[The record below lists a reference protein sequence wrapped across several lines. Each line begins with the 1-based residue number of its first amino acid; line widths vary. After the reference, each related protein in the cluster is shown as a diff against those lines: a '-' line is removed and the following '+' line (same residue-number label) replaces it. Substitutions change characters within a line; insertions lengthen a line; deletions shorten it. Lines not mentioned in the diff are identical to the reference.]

1 MSEFNQSNDQ
11 HKGPQIKSEMKES
24 DITMKI
30 KKNKK
35 QPKTEQPTEAQPVPF
50 LDDHVDSY
58 GKNLMASIANL
69 IQESKKDD
77 GPKRK
82 KKTMTPEMIERC
94 RQNLAKG
101 RETIRKNKEKGK
113 PTAQPVVE
121 SPAPAQAPTIAPDI
135 TPPNPI
141 PVISQPVPKPAP
153 IMQPQA
159 PPKPPEKVRLRYGAR
174 LF

>member
-1 MSEFNQSNDQ
+1 MSEFNQPNDQ

-35 QPKTEQPTEAQPVPF
+35 QPKTEAPAEAQAVPF

-101 RETIRKNKEKGK
+101 RETIRKNKEAQSKKIIEPQPK
-113 PTAQPVVE
+113 PIPIQQPIQIPVAITIQQPVIE
-121 SPAPAQAPTIAPDI
+121 
-135 TPPNPI
+135 
-141 PVISQPVPKPAP
+141 KP
-153 IMQPQA
+153 M
-159 PPKPPEKVRLRYGAR
+159 PPEKIRLKYGAK

>member
-1 MSEFNQSNDQ
+1 MSEFNQPNDQ

-101 RETIRKNKEKGK
+101 RETIKKNKE
-113 PTAQPVVE
+113 AQSKKNIEPQ
-121 SPAPAQAPTIAPDI
+121 PK
-135 TPPNPI
+135 PI
-141 PVISQPVPKPAP
+141 PIQQAMSTPTPISIPIQEPIQIPIHQQVIEKP
-153 IMQPQA
+153 M
-159 PPKPPEKVRLRYGAR
+159 PPEKIRLKYGAK

>member
-35 QPKTEQPTEAQPVPF
+35 PPKTEQPTEAQPVPF

-58 GKNLMASIANL
+58 GKTLMASIANL

-82 KKTMTPEMIERC
+82 KKTTTPEMIERC

-113 PTAQPVVE
+113 PTAQAVPLLKHPL
-121 SPAPAQAPTIAPDI
+121 SPPYI

-141 PVISQPVPKPAP
+141 PVISEP
-153 IMQPQA
+153 
-159 PPKPPEKVRLRYGAR
+159 AR
-174 LF
+174 LLLNQPL

>member
-1 MSEFNQSNDQ
+1 MSEFNQPNDQ

-24 DITMKI
+24 DITIKI

-35 QPKTEQPTEAQPVPF
+35 QPKTEAPAEAQPVAF

-101 RETIRKNKEKGK
+101 RETIKKNKE
-113 PTAQPVVE
+113 AQ
-121 SPAPAQAPTIAPDI
+121 SKKKYRTSTKANTYS
-135 TPPNPI
+135 TTNTNTNTNCNT
-141 PVISQPVPKPAP
+141 
-153 IMQPQA
+153 
-159 PPKPPEKVRLRYGAR
+159 
-174 LF
+174 